1 MWRCSVKRRCAAGRL
16 VRSECGEV
24 CISVEVF
31 VEPHRLVHLTA
42 GRALMVLLQQFQ
54 DDRVPVHVVRIAVS
68 GQLSSGD
75 CR

>member
-1 MWRCSVKRRCAAGRL
+1 VNRRCGVGP
-16 VRSECGEV
+16 VRADRGEI

-42 GRALMVLLQQFQ
+42 GRALMVLLQELH
-54 DDRVPVHVVRIAVS
+54 DDLVPVHLVRVVVS
-68 GQLSSGD
+68 GRLPPEE